1 MEEKVS
7 SRNTKGEILEAYK
20 ELLANVKQK
29 KEEPRVVQQRQKE
42 EEKVKTAERLSADEI
57 IQRIADLKTHVS
69 GTLDKLEEKMT
80 GAYKEFANLR
90 EAIDIE
96 KKNLEDLYQ
105 VSYNAH
111 SLVTLMLAQE
121 KQKEEFEQ
129 EMEQQRA
136 AWKDEEERMN
146 KEMKEVKENLSRER
160 KREQDEY
167 DYNIKIK
174 RKKDQ
179 DEYEEKR
186 SRLDKELADK
196 RIQFEREITE
206 REALLKEAEAELAGL
221 RKLREE
227 FPEKLEKEKT
237 EATKAIEGKLNQE
250 YNFEKQLR
258 ENQSIA
264 EIKLKDQM
272 IDSLNLKIKD
282 QEALIKEHTSK
293 VKLSEDSVQ
302 KIAIKALDSAGREK
316 YIAVEKDKPQKDG

>member
-7 SRNTKGEILEAYK
+7 SRNTKSEILDAYK
-20 ELLANVKQK
+20 ELLATVKQK

-42 EEKVKTAERLSADEI
+42 EERVKKAEGLSADDI

-90 EAIDIE
+90 EAIEIE

-129 EMEQQRA
+129 EMEHKRA
-136 AWKDEEERMN
+136 AWKDEEENMSHEI
-146 KEMKEVKENLSRER
+146 KESKENLSRER

-167 DYNIKIK
+167 DYTLKIK
-174 RKKDQ
+174 RKKDH

-186 SRLDKELADK
+186 SRQEKELIE
-196 RIQFEREITE
+196 RRSQFEQEITE
-206 REALLKEAEAELAGL
+206 REAMLKKAEAELAEL
-221 RKLREE
+221 RKKNEE
-227 FPEKLEKEKT
+227 FPDKLEKEKAEVMKAT
-237 EATKAIEGKLNQE
+237 EAKLKQE
-250 YNFEKQLR
+250 YNYEKQLR
-258 ENQSIA
+258 ENSSMA
-264 EIKLKDQM
+264 ELKLKDQA
-272 IDSLNLKIKD
+272 IESLNLKIKD
-282 QEALIKEHTSK
+282 QEALIKELTSK
-293 VKLSEDSVQ
+293 VKLSEESVQ

-316 YIAVEKDKPQKDG
+316 YFTIEKDRAQKE